1 MGRRTKLLWIGL
13 AIGFMGCAAT
23 LGVIIGTGTLMSREA
38 EKAYAITEPFESV
51 ELSGP
56 HRDITLLPSK
66 NGYSVNAY
74 VKAWRPEPIDLDGML
89 SFSVEDGVLHIAETP
104 FSDDFFGFFPQPYEL
119 RLTIYVPEGYFE
131 QRVTG
136 GAK

>member
-1 MGRRTKLLWIGL
+1 MNSKTKLLWIGL
-13 AIGFMGCAAT
+13 AIGFIGCAAT

-38 EKAYAITEPFESV
+38 EKAYAITEPFESI

-66 NGYSVNAY
+66 NGSSVNAY
-74 VKAWRPEPIDLDGML
+74 AKAWRPEPIDLDAML
-89 SFSVEDGVLHIAETP
+89 SFSVQDGALHIAETP
-104 FSDDFFGFFPQPYEL
+104 FPDNFLGFFPQPYEL
-119 RLTIYVPEGYFE
+119 RLTIYVPEDYFE
-131 QRVTG
+131 QHTG